1 VGGVG
6 TIALQ
11 GGEGIRRREVDEVVA
26 WWDGAGA
33 CAFLEEDVVVGFGQE
48 VEEGFVE
55 EVGGD
60 VRWDIDRDG
69 VGPRGQFRPEVG

>member
-1 VGGVG
+1 MGGVG
-6 TIALQ
+6 AIALQ
-11 GGEGIRRREVDEVVA
+11 GGERIGRREVDEVVA

-33 CAFLEEDVVVGFGQE
+33 CAFLEEDVVVGLRQE

-60 VRWDIDRDG
+60 VG
-69 VGPRGQFRPEVG
+69 

>member
-1 VGGVG
+1 MGGISA
-6 TIALQ
+6 IALQ
-11 GGEGIRRREVDEVVA
+11 GGEGIGGREVDEVVA

-60 VRWDIDRDG
+60 VGWDVDRNG
-69 VGPRGQFRPEVG
+69 VRT